1 MASKYVLMEQTGGS
15 AENGNSAENG
25 DSVNEFHYKGGLAME
40 GYPGVE
46 NKTVPFSLAYGGIQ
60 RRRRVEE
67 STEDIEVVPTE
78 TFDTLFGNV
87 AHEINEKG
95 NRRTTRKQ
103 VKKN

>member
-1 MASKYVLMEQTGGS
+1 MASKYVLMEQTGDS
-15 AENGNSAENG
+15 AENGGSA
-25 DSVNEFHYKGGLAME
+25 NEFHYKGGLAME
-40 GYPGVE
+40 SYPGVE

-60 RRRRVEE
+60 RRRWVEE
-67 STEDIEVVPTE
+67 STEDIGVVPTK

-103 VKKN
+103 VNKN